1 MVIRVGCYNMNAMT
15 MTIGEK
21 IRDERLFQE
30 YSLEELSNAS
40 GVNLDVL
47 KKIEDDLHYPY
58 AIELDCILY
67 ALRKP
72 LSWVNGDTLPAFEVR
87 RALLAETDNGILL
100 GYELQNGEMVKVGD
114 FMKVGERIKS
124 FREENRLS
132 ISELASSTDI
142 PMNVLQDIESGLLF
156 PSAGQIDRLRK
167 ALNN

>member
-1 MVIRVGCYNMNAMT
+1 MA

-30 YSLEELSNAS
+30 YSLDELSKAS
-40 GVNLDVL
+40 GVNLDTL

-58 AIELDCILY
+58 AIELDSILY

-72 LSWVNGDTLPAFEVR
+72 LSWVNGNTLPVFEVR

-114 FMKVGERIKS
+114 FMKVGDRIKN
-124 FREENRLS
+124 FREENGLS
-132 ISELASSTDI
+132 IGDLSSSADI
-142 PMNVLQDIESGLLF
+142 PMNVLQDIESGSLF

-167 ALNN
+167 SLSKLKERD

>member
-1 MVIRVGCYNMNAMT
+1 MNSMA

-30 YSLEELSNAS
+30 YSLDELSQAS
-40 GVNLDVL
+40 GVNLDTL
-47 KKIEDDLHYPY
+47 KKIEDDIHYPY

-72 LSWVNGDTLPAFEVR
+72 LLWVNGNTLPAFEVR
-87 RALLAETDNGILL
+87 RALLAETDNGMLL

-124 FREENRLS
+124 LRQENRLS
-132 ISELASSTDI
+132 IGELASSSDI
-142 PMNVLQDIESGLLF
+142 PMNVLQDIESGALF

-167 ALNN
+167 SLTQLKKRD